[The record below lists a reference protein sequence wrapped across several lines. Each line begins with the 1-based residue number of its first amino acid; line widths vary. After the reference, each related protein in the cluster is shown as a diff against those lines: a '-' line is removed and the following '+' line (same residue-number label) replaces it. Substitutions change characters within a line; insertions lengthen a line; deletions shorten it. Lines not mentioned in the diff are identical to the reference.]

1 VIRRLLALVAA
12 LTLVA
17 GLATLTAI
25 SLRPSP
31 KTARANCAVIVQMS
45 PHYLCWG
52 PNGLAWV

>member
-1 VIRRLLALVAA
+1 MIRRLLALVVV

-17 GLATLTAI
+17 GLATVTAAR
-25 SLRPSP
+25 LRPAHKATS
-31 KTARANCAVIVQMS
+31 ANCAVILYMS